1 MVPKQLILQ
10 MKGRLRW
17 KCDAKWWLLTA
28 LLIGLM
34 GCSSSPTA
42 EREKWRISL
51 LRGPSAIAFAGWMEQ
66 QAQLAGK
73 QLDIELIDSP
83 QQMQAA
89 LIQQTSDIAVL
100 PMVSAANLFNK
111 GVRYE
116 LVGCP
121 IWGTLYLVGRPTAWE
136 TEEPT
141 IHLFGRGTTP
151 DLLAR
156 HYLDQR
162 GIRFTPNYSFATA
175 SEVAQGLQSGVVALA
190 VLSEPYLSWVL
201 RQDSTLQVLADLNQL
216 DGAGEVA
223 FAQTAILLRPG
234 LPIQRQ
240 ELDSL
245 LEISCRFA
253 NQQPEAAIARLEER
267 QFFPPHWMDR
277 NSIQRCRITYR
288 SAETASEEI
297 RAFLE
302 LMLHYEPQAI
312 GNRLPDAA
320 FWGEQP

>member
-1 MVPKQLILQ
+1 MVPKQSTPR
-10 MKGRLRW
+10 KKDRRRW
-17 KCDAKWWLLTA
+17 KCNAKRWLLVT

-34 GCSSSPTA
+34 GCSSSPSA
-42 EREKWRISL
+42 EQEKWRISL
-51 LRGPSAIAFAGWMEQ
+51 LRGPSAIAFAGWMDQ
-66 QAQLAGK
+66 QARLAGK

-100 PMVSAANLFNK
+100 PMVSAANLYNK

-121 IWGTLYLVGRPTAWE
+121 IWGTLYLVGRPTSWE
-136 TEEPT
+136 AEEPT

-156 HYLDQR
+156 HYLEQR
-162 GIRFTPNYSFATA
+162 GIRYTPNYSFATA
-175 SEVAQGLQSGVVALA
+175 SEVAQGMRSGVVATA

-201 RQDSTLQVLADLNQL
+201 RQDSTLQVLADLNRL
-216 DGAGEVA
+216 DATGEMA
-223 FAQTAILLRPG
+223 FAQTAILQRPG
-234 LPIQRQ
+234 LPIQRH

-245 LEISCRFA
+245 LEISCMFA

-267 QFFPPHWMDR
+267 QIFPPHWMDR
-277 NSIQRCRITYR
+277 NSIQRCRIAYR
-288 SAETASEEI
+288 SVERASAEI

-312 GNRLPDAA
+312 GNRLPDAT

>member
-100 PMVSAANLFNK
+100 PMVSAANLYNK

-175 SEVAQGLQSGVVALA
+175 S
-190 VLSEPYLSWVL
+190 
-201 RQDSTLQVLADLNQL
+201 
-216 DGAGEVA
+216 
-223 FAQTAILLRPG
+223 
-234 LPIQRQ
+234 
-240 ELDSL
+240 
-245 LEISCRFA
+245 
-253 NQQPEAAIARLEER
+253 
-267 QFFPPHWMDR
+267 
-277 NSIQRCRITYR
+277 
-288 SAETASEEI
+288 
-297 RAFLE
+297 
-302 LMLHYEPQAI
+302 
-312 GNRLPDAA
+312 
-320 FWGEQP
+320 